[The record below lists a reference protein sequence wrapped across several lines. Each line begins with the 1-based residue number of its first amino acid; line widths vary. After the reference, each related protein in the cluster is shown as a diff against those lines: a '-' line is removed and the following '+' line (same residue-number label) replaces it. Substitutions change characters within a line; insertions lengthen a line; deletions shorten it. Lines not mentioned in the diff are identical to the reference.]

1 MFSSSSSYLASS
13 GQLSPDGRVS
23 KPVRRR
29 VSKIA
34 HLLYGIKP
42 CHERKVE
49 DGDIVN
55 VDVTVYYKGVHER
68 VMKYEAD
75 DSGTVKIE
83 KKNEQ
88 MRREVIL
95 RGGLSMTVVS
105 AEGLPALDFLGK
117 SDPYMVLHDTLN
129 PVWNQTFDFVVDDAL
144 HELLILEVYDHD
156 TIGKRVSNLIGGK
169 FVDSHSSEEIDV
181 VNLISYF

>member
-42 CHERKVE
+42 CHERKLE

-95 RGGLSMTVVS
+95 RGGLSMAVVS

-117 SDPYMVLHDTLN
+117 SDPYVVLIKHR
-129 PVWNQTFDFVVDDAL
+129 FDFVVEDAL

-181 VNLISYF
+181 VNSISYF